1 VFGYV
6 RIYGISGAQRMIGD
20 ARNSGT
26 AWPPLAA
33 AVMTAVAVVLPFAAL
48 GSPSPIAVGL
58 SGVTLVSII
67 ALLWREGEPPILLL
81 PVLFQWSEVAI
92 YPLSTIW
99 RQVPLN
105 ELSPRGA
112 DLELSAAYGFAGI
125 TALAI
130 GLRLGS
136 GRGLSRSFS
145 LRLQDEA
152 RRLRLDQVLRIGLA
166 AIVVGYILAA
176 LANNVGPARELFR
189 SLASVKYVGIFLIAY
204 WSLINKR
211 NYGLLAGVAIFEVV
225 FGMTG
230 FFADFKNSI
239 LTLLVAVMAART
251 KLRFTDFAVAT
262 LAAAFLLIVAIFWT
276 AIKPEYRLM
285 LNQGTGAQVVAVP
298 LGDRIEF
305 MSNALVNLDA
315 HKLSDGFDQLVSR
328 HGYIEFLALVMQNV
342 PAALPHEGGRLTLD
356 VISHIAMPRVLFP
369 SKPPLPSDTL
379 VMMKYTGLTGTWDD
393 NTSISIGNLG
403 EMYIDFGLIGGLATE
418 LVIGLMV
425 SNVYRRL
432 RNDSLCPPILAAGFC
447 VMIVLPIAYFGTAY
461 IKLIG
466 AFVFTSIAAFM
477 LQKFVA
483 PRIMQGHNQPS
494 TQFEPFRSSTRPR
507 KTPGS
512 TWS

>member
-1 VFGYV
+1 
-6 RIYGISGAQRMIGD
+6 MIGG

-26 AWPPLAA
+26 AWPPVAA
-33 AVMTAVAVVLPFAAL
+33 AVMKVVAVVLPFAAL

-81 PVLFQWSEVAI
+81 PVLFQWSEVAM

-105 ELSPRGA
+105 EMTRYGA

-125 TALAI
+125 TALAV

-136 GRGLSRSFS
+136 GRGLSRSFTD
-145 LRLQDEA
+145 RLQDEA
-152 RRLRLDQVLRIGLA
+152 RRWRLDQVLRIGLA
-166 AIVVGYILAA
+166 AIAAGYILAA

-189 SLASVKYVGIFLIAY
+189 SVAGVKYIGIFLIAY
-204 WSLINKR
+204 WSLVNKR

-230 FFADFKNSI
+230 FFAEFKNSI

-251 KLRFTDFAVAT
+251 KLRLADFAAAT
-262 LAAAFLLIVAIFWT
+262 LAVALLLSVAIFWT

-305 MSNALVNLDA
+305 MTNALVNLDA
-315 HKLSDGFDQLVSR
+315 PKLSEGFDRLVDR

-342 PAALPHEGGRLTLD
+342 PAAVPHEDGRLTLD
-356 VISHIAMPRVLFP
+356 VISHIAMPRILFP
-369 SKPPLPSDTL
+369 SKPPLPSDTQ
-379 VMMKYTGLTGTWDD
+379 VMKKYTGLTGTWDD
-393 NTSISIGNLG
+393 NTSISIGNLA
-403 EMYIDFGLIGGLATE
+403 ELYIDFGFVGGLVAE
-418 LVIGLMV
+418 FIIGLMIAF
-425 SNVYRRL
+425 VYRKIRDTS
-432 RNDSLCPPILAAGFC
+432 RCSAMLAAGLC

-466 AFVFTSIAAFM
+466 AFVFTSISALT
-477 LQKFVA
+477 LQKYVA
-483 PRIMQGHNQPS
+483 PRVTPWHDAPPS
-494 TQFEPFRSSTRPR
+494 KPGRISRPMR
-507 KTPGS
+507 AKAPGS
-512 TWS
+512 TWL